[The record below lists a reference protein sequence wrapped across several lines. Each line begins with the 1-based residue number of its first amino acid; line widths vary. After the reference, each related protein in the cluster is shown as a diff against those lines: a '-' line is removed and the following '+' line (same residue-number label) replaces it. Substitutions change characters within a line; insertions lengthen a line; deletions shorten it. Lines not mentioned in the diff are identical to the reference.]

1 MLQQNVPR
9 SRLALDQLNF
19 GALAAEREVNQLSDL
34 FVPTTTF
41 RNVTSNSKK
50 VILLGNRGTGKTA
63 ILSMMASKAEKTK
76 TIVIKLNP
84 EDYGYEIL
92 SESLKAEK
100 EGMWAKQGAYAAA
113 WKNLIYVTA
122 MKAANAHSPGL
133 KTGAAK
139 HIYTYLRDN
148 YKNVDVNPIGALISY
163 LKRLEGV
170 KLGKLEAS
178 LKARELQRL
187 YRLEDIAHL
196 LEDLNNVCA
205 NCPVLVLIDELDSGW
220 DGSEDAIAFVAG
232 LFNAGT
238 SISIMTPNIRVIM
251 SLRREL
257 YDNIP
262 ALYEDAQKIR
272 DTIEMINWP
281 ADQLFEVICRRI
293 RMADPDN
300 LKAASDIEI
309 WNLVMPAL
317 LWERPSFTALLDFT
331 LFRPRELIN
340 LCTQILDTAR
350 THAGSLPFKAQD
362 IEVALETYAR
372 ERFSDIVSEY
382 RFQYPGLGSV
392 LETFRRS
399 KRELTREDL
408 ELHCLTITLGE
419 TKVAQDAAWC
429 REQDPEE
436 LINVLWKIG
445 FLRARFVSN
454 VSSTDATEDAFV
466 GSYQVGTANIRNVNL
481 FRIHN
486 MFALHLNCV

>member
-1 MLQQNVPR
+1 MLHQNVPK

-19 GALAAEREVNQLSDL
+19 GALAAEREANQLSDL
-34 FVPTTTF
+34 FVPTVTF
-41 RNVTSNSKK
+41 RNITSNSKK

-63 ILSMMASKAEKTK
+63 ILSMMATQARKNK

-92 SESLKAEK
+92 SQSLKSEK

-113 WKNLIYVTA
+113 WKHLIYITA
-122 MKAANAHSPGL
+122 MKAVNANSPGL

-139 HIYTYLRDN
+139 RIYTYLRDHHA
-148 YKNVDVNPIGALISY
+148 NVDVNPIGALISY

-187 YRLEDIAHL
+187 YRLEDIANL

-205 NCPVLVLIDELDSGW
+205 NCSVLVLIDELDSGW
-220 DGSEDAIAFVAG
+220 DGSEDAVAFVAG

-238 SISIMTPNIRVIM
+238 SISILTPNVRVIM

-281 ADQLFEVICRRI
+281 AQQLFAVICQRI
-293 RMADPDN
+293 RMADPVN
-300 LKAASDIEI
+300 LTAVPDAEI
-309 WNLVMPAL
+309 WNLIMPTI

-331 LFRPRELIN
+331 LFRPRELIH
-340 LCTQILDTAR
+340 LCTQILDTSR
-350 THAGSLPFKAQD
+350 NRGGSLPFKTED
-362 IEVALETYAR
+362 IEVALETYAK

-399 KRELTREDL
+399 KRELTREAL
-408 ELHCLTITLGE
+408 ELHCLTIMMGE
-419 TKVAQDAAWC
+419 TKVAENAAWC
-429 REQDPEE
+429 RNQDPEE
-436 LINVLWKIG
+436 LINVLWNIG
-445 FLRARFVSN
+445 FLRARFEVSP
-454 VSSTDATEDAFV
+454 SSTDSTEDAFV

-486 MFALHLNCV
+486 MFATHLNCV